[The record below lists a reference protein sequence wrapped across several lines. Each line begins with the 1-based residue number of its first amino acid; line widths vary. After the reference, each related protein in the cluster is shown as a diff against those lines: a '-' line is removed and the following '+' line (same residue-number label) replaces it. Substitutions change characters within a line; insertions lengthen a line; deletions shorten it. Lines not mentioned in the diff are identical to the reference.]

1 MKRNLS
7 ITSYYPYQMSKNKNK
22 KTSIQQ
28 EEEYVSFLKKRL
40 ESKNYKNNVSI
51 EEFEKTKEKY
61 EKAKLK
67 LRFLK

>member
-1 MKRNLS
+1 
-7 ITSYYPYQMSKNKNK
+7 MSKNKNK